1 MTPRCWRPNL
11 ASFCTPEIAQSS
23 RGQEVLKA
31 NPAHRRHRRY
41 ISPSGSHVG
50 IRRCLASDTHTNMRI
65 LSVILLAVVL
75 FLGVVAA
82 RPNEVLDF
90 ETDNVSHEQHGVPG
104 QAVYGEYE
112 AKDAHGNWYEVKYV
126 ADHHGFRTL

>member
-1 MTPRCWRPNL
+1 MVLSRCKDMVQ
-11 ASFCTPEIAQSS
+11 EEEKAQ
-23 RGQEVLKA
+23 
-31 NPAHRRHRRY
+31 
-41 ISPSGSHVG
+41 
-50 IRRCLASDTHTNMRI
+50 RRCGGTCPGEESCLKTSSVSGEEEEEEKGWAATNCAV
-65 LSVILLAVVL
+65 LQSVILLAVVL